1 MKKVFLASLFVLL
14 PMSALAQ
21 TESSPARKAGVCYAA
36 LSLQSPQPTG
46 ELQKRSEFT
55 KHQALWDKSFNQCRQ
70 QGVDP
75 ANAQAFKSCMSSNGI
90 SNNTFEYMAG
100 YINTSSFIKKN
111 RPPNSE
117 IGAMAVSYCT
127 F

>member
-1 MKKVFLASLFVLL
+1 MKKIFLVTFFLMF
-14 PMSALAQ
+14 PMSVLAQ
-21 TESSPARKAGVCYAA
+21 AEFSPARRAGVCYAA

-55 KHQALWDKSFNQCRQ
+55 KNQALWDKSFNQCRQ

-75 ANAQAFKSCMSSNGI
+75 ANAQAFKSCMSSKGI

-100 YINTSSFIKKN
+100 YISTSSYIKRN